1 MEKILITGGCGFIG
15 SNLTNYLITKG
26 YKVYIIDN
34 FSQNKI
40 DCPNKKSKIF
50 KIDIRSVNLIKKLN
64 NIQAVIH
71 LAASANILI
80 SKKDEKKYFKDNIEG
95 LQAIL
100 NFCCVKKIK
109 KFIFASSASVYGD
122 TDNKSVKENFA
133 LKPGHY
139 YAYSKY
145 IGEKMIQKYSK
156 INNLNYSILRFFNI
170 YGPKSN
176 AVIST
181 FLAQKIQNKKITIF
195 GNGKQKRDFLY
206 VDDLCNAIF
215 KVLKNS
221 KSNNKIY
228 NLGSGSAISI
238 NAIFEK
244 LLYKKKIHLEKRND
258 DIEISI
264 ANISNIKKELKWR
277 PKIGINEGLKRTL
290 KEDILRL
297 KKMKIMSLSKI
308 KKLIMQFNN

>member
-1 MEKILITGGCGFIG
+1 MKTILITGAGGYIG
-15 SNLTNYLITKG
+15 TNLVNKLIKLNYKVVGLDTFWFGNYLK
-26 YKVYIIDN
+26 K
-34 FSQNKI
+34 
-40 DCPNKKSKIF
+40 NKKLKILKKDIR
-50 KIDIRSVNLIKKLN
+50 KIDIKDLN
-64 NIQAVIH
+64 NIDIVIH
-71 LAASANILI
+71 LASIANDPAAELNAKLTWEINVLATYNLI
-80 SKKDEKKYFKDNIEG
+80 D
-95 LQAIL
+95 LAIK
-100 NFCCVKKIK
+100 KKIK